1 MAVEKTPS
9 LGLNFGWVDGDS
21 NWGGA
26 VNWNWILLDAVAV
39 PFSKSATVTA
49 PPASPVEGDRYI
61 VPTGA
66 TGVWAAHVGRIAY
79 FASSQWVYYQPNRGW
94 YQRLWDTRQTVVWD
108 GSAWVVYLDAI
119 TPELMTS
126 INSAI
131 AAGISTAGDRL
142 AVSGMKDAV
151 VIDADAASDSADASE
166 ASRQAAVTAAD
177 NAAFAKVGAEAARDA
192 SQAAALASAV
202 ALAAKDTIALGRAAV
217 ADGAVFWV
225 KPNVTD
231 GLIRFTA
238 YTRVSSIT
246 QAFIGSLVLGS
257 EVDALGQIYDSS
269 AFALIGFLDAAGVL
283 QSTSAYRAT
292 DFLQIEEGVS
302 YSISALTAGN
312 ARSAAWYDASKV
324 FISSSAAGT
333 GVLATTTATA
343 PAGAR
348 YLRASCSNPP
358 TAADVRAVGGRY
370 NIAKLLSVLTQHP
383 APTNSDK
390 VAFGALT
397 LTAQLNAMV
406 ATQTALLARQK
417 AVVNDLDMMSDASAP
432 YFVNTWA
439 VTKGVLTPASQGE
452 VVITSRV
459 SNTVF
464 TVTTGGGAS
473 IPAPGG
479 SIVVKDDAA
488 GTYSSYGVKA
498 NSGDTVTVFGTL
510 PASISVCQTM
520 HDSVNGQHLSRFGY
534 KALADHIA
542 AAQQKY
548 AYRKKNPIFV
558 YHPPICSYLAYNNPN
573 IYNLTKTAK
582 LIDVTV
588 LGNAGNG
595 GYVAG
600 TTSLPRTCNT
610 ASADVNIT
618 TGPLSTYLS
627 RSYTVVSAGAGD
639 GIEITFDVNGLDGFI
654 DIPVSAE
661 RLTYDTSLVTE
672 GRVRLQVLGD
682 GTTVFHDVT
691 YDAGLVNYAKV
702 NYSGATRI
710 AVRMTL
716 ADAVPSALHLY
727 GIYAYQKSPETPV
740 SGLFSAGDVVAFLG
754 DSWTQYPQAVAGEI
768 LPLRPDGSTGDGMQ
782 FLSVRL
788 KERLAAAGIAI
799 TTHNMGK
806 GGQTS
811 AWGAYWV
818 DKILALT
825 PKPTHCVVSFWVNDY
840 NSAAAAVSGAD
851 SAYDF
856 DPLNMWGQKVQSA
869 GGKKGAVTV
878 DQWFA
883 NLQAISRKL
892 LAAGIKPIILAPGH
906 SASGSQ
912 TQGFQQV
919 YLNKLATGFNNTN
932 EDGGRE

>member
-1 MAVEKTPS
+1 MATLYDKVAQFQADADLTHKYVHGPATGPNSVIATESGPVPTLAKQRADLAAE
-9 LGLNFGWVDGDS
+9 LGAD
-21 NWGGA
+21 
-26 VNWNWILLDAVAV
+26 
-39 PFSKSATVTA
+39 ATVTQSGVNA
-49 PPASPVEGDRYI
+49 AAAAASASAALTALAGAVTEKLSAENAK
-61 VPTGA
+61 TGA
-66 TGVWAAHVGRIAY
+66 EIARDAA
-79 FASSQWVYYQPNRGW
+79 Q
-94 YQRLWDTRQTVVWD
+94 L
-108 GSAWVVYLDAI
+108 SAGIYL
-119 TPELMTS
+119 TT
-126 INSAI
+126 
-131 AAGISTAGDRL
+131 AAGISATNATANKYFSVPS
-142 AVSGMKDAV
+142 AVSAEYLILYFNNSGIAV
-151 VIDADAASDSADASE
+151 EQKRYPSMEAINSLSQVYDAS
-166 ASRQAAVTAAD
+166 
-177 NAAFAKVGAEAARDA
+177 AFTLSG
-192 SQAAALASAV
+192 
-202 ALAAKDTIALGRAAV
+202 
-217 ADGAVFWV
+217 
-225 KPNVTD
+225 
-231 GLIRFTA
+231 
-238 YTRVSSIT
+238 
-246 QAFIGSLVLGS
+246 FI
-257 EVDALGQIYDSS
+257 
-269 AFALIGFLDAAGVL
+269 DAAGVL
-283 QSTSAYRAT
+283 QPTGAYRCT

-312 ARSAAWYDASKV
+312 ARSAWYDASKV

-358 TAADVRAVGGRY
+358 TAADVRAAGGRY

-520 HDSVNGQHLSRFGY
+520 HDSVSGQHLSRFGY

-702 NYSGATRI
+702 NYSGARI
-710 AVRMTL
+710 TVRMTL

-932 EDGGRE
+932 EDGGRD